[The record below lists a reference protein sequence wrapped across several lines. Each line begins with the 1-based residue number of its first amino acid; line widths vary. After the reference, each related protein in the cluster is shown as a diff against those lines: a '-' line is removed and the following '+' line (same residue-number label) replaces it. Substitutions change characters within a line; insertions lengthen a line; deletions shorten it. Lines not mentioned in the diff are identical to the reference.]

1 MYLNILLYTL
11 HIKCTLFSLLS
22 LNLLLPNIYS
32 SNLPSSGSLVDCHVI
47 FTLAFFSLKKIY
59 TFRFQV
65 NIISPNLIPLSH
77 RPTKLDKSTQ
87 NQHTHQTISTVGFY
101 LFLNTKNTELS
112 IWQYVRRYP
121 KLILICITLHVYSM

>member
-77 RPTKLDKSTQ
+77 RPTKLGKSTQ
-87 NQHTHQTISTVGFY
+87 NQHTHLTISNVGFY

-112 IWQYVRRYP
+112 IWQYVRSIQCKNY
-121 KLILICITLHVYSM
+121 YQ